1 MSLPYQSTIEAN
13 MLSFARHLREQRF
26 LVGPQEVSLGLASLL
41 HINLTDRE
49 QVRSALRMVFASN
62 PSERRRF
69 DALFDEFWL
78 GGYLKPDDE
87 LRPSLNPPPQQNRIQ
102 SLSMLEWDRGADS
115 NETIDTM
122 GYSTHE
128 VKAKNDTLVQKDDIE
143 ALSKLVT
150 RLAKHLATKP
160 SRRFRASS
168 KRGEL
173 ADLRRSIRSSLS
185 RGGELLELK
194 YKRRVLGKT
203 RIVFVFDVSGSMMVY
218 SHFLLQL
225 AYAFVRQKHMGKA
238 EVFGFSTE
246 LYRLTQHLNHG
257 GVEEA
262 ILAARNAMP
271 GRSGGTKI
279 GRSLTSLLEDYGRV
293 LDPKTVLIINS
304 DGWDTGD
311 LDLLKRSMQKLHER
325 SKYIIWLNPLAASP
339 GYEPSA
345 SGMQTVLPYVD
356 VFAAS
361 HNLESL
367 FALES
372 KLKRLSA

>member
-1 MSLPYQSTIEAN
+1 
-13 MLSFARHLREQRF
+13 MLSFARLLREQRF

-41 HINLTDRE
+41 HIDLNNHE
-49 QVRSALRMVFASN
+49 QVRSALRMVFATT
-62 PSERRRF
+62 PSEQKRF
-69 DALFDEFWL
+69 DLLFEDFWL
-78 GGYLKPDDE
+78 GGYLKTDDE
-87 LRPSLNPPPQQNRIQ
+87 LRPSLNPPPQKSRIQ

-115 NETIDTM
+115 SETIDTM

-128 VKAKNDTLVQKDDIE
+128 VNTKNDTFIQKDDVE
-143 ALSKLVT
+143 ALGKLVT
-150 RLAKHLATKP
+150 RLSKHLATKP
-160 SRRFRASS
+160 SRRFRATSR
-168 KRGEL
+168 RGEM

-194 YKRRVLGKT
+194 FRTKALGKT

-225 AYAFVRQKHMGKA
+225 AYAFVRQKHIGKA

-246 LYRLTQHLNHG
+246 LYRLTPHLNHG
-257 GVEEA
+257 GVSEA

-279 GRSLTSLLEDYGRV
+279 GRSLTSLLEDFGSV

-325 SKYIIWLNPLAASP
+325 SKYILWLNPLAASP

-367 FALES
+367 FALETE
-372 KLKRLSA
+372 LKRLAA